1 MFLFEIQLLLALG
14 LDLII
19 GDPRWFPHPVR
30 IIGFFCNLFEHL
42 FRIVCSSASI
52 AGFLTVCAV
61 VSVTVGGVLFFLA
74 VLQQVS
80 AVMAQVVAVFL
91 LYTLFAVRD
100 LIKHS
105 IIVYKALGS
114 EDTSNLHPARDAVAM
129 IVGRDT
135 ATLDRKGIIRATIE
149 TVAEN
154 MVDGITAPIFYAVF
168 FTLLAPVTGIS
179 PIFLAVCGA
188 IGYKAVNTMD
198 SMIAYKNERYLY
210 FGKWAAMLD
219 DFVNFLPA
227 RLSGLLIIPAAVL
240 CRCDA
245 ESAFAILKKDRLA
258 HASPNAAHTE
268 AAVAGA
274 LGIELG
280 GNSRYF
286 GKIVKKPIIGSAV
299 KTVAANDI
307 LLTNRL
313 VLIASFLFLVV
324 IMAVRFILLQT
335 IQ

>member
-1 MFLFEIQLLLALG
+1 MQTFEIQLLTAVV
-14 LDLII
+14 LDLVL

-42 FRIVCSSASI
+42 FRIVCSSAAV
-52 AGFLTVCAV
+52 AGFLTVAAV
-61 VSVTVGGVLFFLA
+61 LAVTIGGTLFFLA
-74 VLQQVS
+74 VLQQIS
-80 AVMAQVVAVFL
+80 LPLAQLFAVFL
-91 LYTLFAVRD
+91 LYTMFAARD

-105 IIVYKALGS
+105 NRVYKALG
-114 EDTSNLHPARDAVAM
+114 DKKTTNLQDARNAVAM

-135 ATLDRKGIIRATIE
+135 AALDRKGIIRASIE

-154 MVDGITAPIFYAVF
+154 MVDGITAPLFYAVL
-168 FTLLAPVTGIS
+168 FTLFAPLTGIS
-179 PIFLAVCGA
+179 PIYLAVCGA

-299 KTVAANDI
+299 KTVVANDI

>member
-188 IGYKAVNTMD
+188 IGYKAINTMD
-198 SMIAYKNERYLY
+198 SMIAYKNERYLL
-210 FGKWAAMLD
+210 FGRAAAKLD
-219 DFVNFLPA
+219 DLVNFLPA
-227 RLSGLLIIPAAVL
+227 RISGLLLVPAAAF
-240 CRCDA
+240 CGCDA
-245 ESAFAILKKDRLA
+245 ASAYEVFRKDRLA

-274 LGIELG
+274 LGVELG
-280 GNSRYF
+280 GNSSYF
-286 GKIVKKPIIGSAV
+286 GKIVAKPVIGIDRKKLTAD
-299 KTVAANDI
+299 TI
-307 LLTNRL
+307 LLTNK
-313 VLIASFLFLVV
+313 LILTASFLFLLFVMLLRIVV
-324 IMAVRFILLQT
+324 LQWIL
-335 IQ
+335 